1 MRELCLKHPICAILR
16 NVPLEETEDYAR
28 AVFEGGVK
36 MFEVAL
42 NSDDAL
48 SQIILLKKYS
58 ERKRQWG
65 REQLLL
71 RIGAG

>member
-28 AVFEGGVK
+28 VVFEGGVK

-48 SQIILLKKYS
+48 SQIILLKKIFV
-58 ERKRQWG
+58 
-65 REQLLL
+65 LF
-71 RIGAG
+71 I